1 MDDEENDLEDN
12 DHSEDDDDIK
22 NSESK
27 GNIRNSEEVKDKG
40 EVTPQSN
47 LSSINY

>member
-27 GNIRNSEEVKDKG
+27 GNIRNSEEVKDEGK
-40 EVTPQSN
+40 VTPQSN